1 MDSGLIAIFDLSD
14 VGQVGHFSREKVGQ
28 VEHFPREKVGQ
39 VGHFSSG
46 KVGQV
51 RHFEHFVNRN
61 IGQFNTLTM
70 KIRYVEA
77 NRSLY
82 IEEVHFVI
90 MRRTLYMLE
99 VDDTF

>member
-1 MDSGLIAIFDLSD
+1 MILDLSD
-14 VGQVGHFSREKVGQ
+14 IGQVGHFS
-28 VEHFPREKVGQ
+28 REKVGQ

-51 RHFEHFVNRN
+51 GYFEHFLNQN
-61 IGQFNTLTM
+61 FGQFNTLKM
-70 KIRYVEA
+70 KIRDVEA

-90 MRRTLYMLE
+90 M
-99 VDDTF
+99 TFCYYETNIVHVRSR

>member
-1 MDSGLIAIFDLSD
+1 MSD
-14 VGQVGHFSREKVGQ
+14 A
-28 VEHFPREKVGQ
+28 GQ
-39 VGHFSSG
+39 VGHFSSEKVGQIGHFFSG

-51 RHFEHFVNRN
+51 GYFEHFLNQN
-61 IGQFNTLTM
+61 FGQFNTLKM
-70 KIRYVEA
+70 KIRDVEA

-90 MRRTLYMLE
+90 MTFCYYETNIVYMLE